1 MTSERIAESF
11 YVIHADREEIISC
24 NLKGEMYISFHIVMR
39 KKNLKTKVIILFDLI
54 LKKNIYLLE

>member
-24 NLKGEMYISFHIVMR
+24 NMKGEMYISFHIVMR
-39 KKNLKTKVIILFDLI
+39 KKTWKLKLSSYLI
-54 LKKNIYLLE
+54 